1 MQQLFMGV
9 CNFRPPPCHYFHGHS
24 ERVSSLRSP
33 ITRILILHLSALLQQ
48 RTESLTHSVDPLL
61 AEFLSTSNFA
71 LPGGRACTSSGDGKG
86 SRKRSPPP
94 GSLTN
99 AGKRL
104 HRTVTSTGSPRRAAA
119 KSQRQD
125 ASAPSRATRKPKLS
139 QLSDASTPSEFTLT
153 PSQSPGPTR
162 SLSDLRVDPR
172 IPNDGRP
179 VGIGKTLLPFEGEGL
194 FSLEEVYFP
203 LYNNKGA

>member
-1 MQQLFMGV
+1 MGV
-9 CNFRPPPCHYFHGHS
+9 CNFRPPPCHYFHGHP

-33 ITRILILHLSALLQQ
+33 ITRTLILHLSALLHQ
-48 RTESLTHSVDPLL
+48 RTASLTHPVDPLL

-71 LPGGRACTSSGDGKG
+71 LPGGQACTSSGGGKG
-86 SRKRSPPP
+86 SRKRSSPP

-104 HRTVTSTGSPRRAAA
+104 HRTITASGSPRRVAA

-125 ASAPSRATRKPKLS
+125 PSAPSRATRKPKLS
-139 QLSDASTPSEFTLT
+139 QTSDASTPSEFTLT

-162 SLSDLRVDPR
+162 SLSALRVDPAFLTMVDR
-172 IPNDGRP
+172 L
-179 VGIGKTLLPFEGEGL
+179 V
-194 FSLEEVYFP
+194 
-203 LYNNKGA
+203 